1 MNLLLAALLAL
12 LLLVACDRHD
22 DHREPAG
29 SAEHAEGKKHDG
41 DEKHAKKA
49 AAGHDDE
56 EGEEHGEAGDE
67 DEHAGEALV
76 QLSPEQIREFGIEI
90 ATAGPGAIDQ
100 YAELPGEI
108 VLNADRLAHVV
119 PRVSGIVRQVKSSL
133 GDRVR
138 AGELLAVLE
147 SRELADAKA
156 EFLAARERLSLAQAT
171 FEREEGLWQ
180 KKVSAE
186 QDFLEARQTLA
197 EARIALNTA
206 RQKLHALGYSEA
218 DLQQIVDRPEL
229 ASSHYRITAPFAG
242 TVIEK
247 HLTLG
252 ENVNA
257 DAAIFTI
264 ADLATVWLDINVYQ
278 KDLARIRK
286 GQPVVVAVGHD
297 IPDVTGEIAWLGPLV
312 SEATRTAKARVIL
325 SNPDGLLRPG
335 LFVTARVAVASEP
348 VAVRVP
354 KTALQTIDDQVVVF
368 IQDEDGFEPQP
379 VQTGRE
385 SAEYVEITSGL
396 TPAQRYVSKGA
407 FTLKAQLGKGA
418 FGDGHNH

>member
-1 MNLLLAALLAL
+1 MTSFGKIFLFLVPFLLFLLLA
-12 LLLVACDRHD
+12 ACDRHD
-22 DHREPAG
+22 AHQETAG
-29 SAEHAEGKKHDG
+29 HADHAESKKHDG
-41 DEKHAKKA
+41 DAKHAEEAK
-49 AAGHDDE
+49 AGHDEE
-56 EGEEHGEAGDE
+56 EGEG
-67 DEHAGEALV
+67 HAGHADEALV
-76 QLSPEQIREFGIEI
+76 KLSAEQIREFGILV

-119 PRVSGIVRQVKSSL
+119 PRVSGIVRQVNSSL

-156 EFLAARERLSLAQAT
+156 EFLAARERLTLAQAT
-171 FEREEGLWQ
+171 FEREEGLWE

-186 QDFLEARQTLA
+186 QDFLAARQSLA
-197 EARIALNTA
+197 EARIALNSA
-206 RQKLHALGYSEA
+206 RQKLHALGYAEA
-218 DLQQIVDRPEL
+218 DLQQLVTRPEL
-229 ASSHYRITAPFAG
+229 AASHYRITAPFAG

-252 ENVNA
+252 EIVNA
-257 DAAIFTI
+257 DAAILTI
-264 ADLATVWLDINVYQ
+264 ADLATVWVDINVYQ

-286 GQPVVVAVGHD
+286 GQPVVVAIGHD

-354 KTALQTIDDQVVVF
+354 KTALQTMDDQVVVF
-368 IQDEDGFEPQP
+368 IQDADGFEPQP

-385 SAEYVEITSGL
+385 SAEYVEITAGL
-396 TPAQRYVSKGA
+396 SQGQSYVSKGA